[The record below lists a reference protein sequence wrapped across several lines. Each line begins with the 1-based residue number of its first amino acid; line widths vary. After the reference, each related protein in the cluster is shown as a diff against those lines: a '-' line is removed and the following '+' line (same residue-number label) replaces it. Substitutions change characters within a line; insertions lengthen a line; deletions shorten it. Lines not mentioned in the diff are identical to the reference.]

1 MSSHNPSDWMWARA
15 CEMLERAERLQQ
27 QFFQVGPETDLCPT
41 WHPPVDVFETPREIW
56 IMAALPGV
64 SPACVELRI
73 EAATLVLAG
82 ERRLPSALRHAAVH
96 RLEIPYGRFERRLAL
111 PSGRY
116 EVATHEMVDG
126 CLVVSLRK
134 LF

>member
-1 MSSHNPSDWMWARA
+1 MPSRYSSDWMWARA
-15 CEMLERAERLQQ
+15 CEMIERAERLQQ
-27 QFFQVGPETDLCPT
+27 QFFQVGAETDLGPI
-41 WHPPVDVFETPREIW
+41 WHPPVDVFETAREIW
-56 IMAALPGV
+56 IIAALPGV
-64 SPACVELRI
+64 PPACIELRI

-82 ERRLPSALRHAAVH
+82 ERRLPDVFRHAAVH
-96 RLEIPYGRFERRLAL
+96 RLEIPHGRFERRVML
-111 PSGRY
+111 PAGHY